1 MLPDS
6 SPHSE
11 TLLLTTHRMSL
22 GDTGTRGY
30 FLPLL
35 LVCCWKVST
44 AGVADYDD
52 YSVNGT
58 DESQGEP
65 QNGLCPR
72 SIPGE
77 TITENNTT
85 FLRISKDSHG
95 LLNGTL
101 TVVVLPSFYTLIFL
115 IGLPANALALWVL
128 TTRVEK
134 LPSTIFLINL
144 ATADLLLCLLLP
156 LKISYYFLGNHWP
169 FGEAMCRFTTMA
181 FYGNMYC
188 SIILLACISMDRYLA
203 VAHPFFARSFRSNAF
218 AMGTCAVVWVV
229 AVLLTLPLTVSRQ
242 SFPLYKTEQTLCH
255 DVQPWEEEEHRYYYY
270 FIILI
275 ACGFLTPLLI
285 MVFSCGVTLRVLL
298 GSGEKYAL
306 AAKLTALMLISV
318 VAFYSPSHILL
329 LLHHSHSCF
338 RRDGTVYVAYMG
350 SLALSTCNS
359 CVDPFIYYYVSE
371 EFRLNV
377 KRGLFGHRK
386 DSAVS
391 MKTSKETLPSKNFHH
406 FHCPG

>member
-6 SPHSE
+6 SQLREP
-11 TLLLTTHRMSL
+11 LLLTTHRMSL
-22 GDTGTRGY
+22 GETGTRGY

-35 LVCCWKVST
+35 LVCCWKVSA

-52 YSVNGT
+52 YSSNGT
-58 DESQGEP
+58 DENRTEQQS
-65 QNGLCPR
+65 GLCPR
-72 SIPGE
+72 AIPGE
-77 TITENNTT
+77 TVTENNAT
-85 FLRISKDSHG
+85 FLSISKDSHG
-95 LLNGTL
+95 SLNGML
-101 TVVVLPSFYTLIFL
+101 TVIVLPSFYTLIFL
-115 IGLPANALALWVL
+115 VGLPANALALWVL

-134 LPSTIFLINL
+134 LPSTVFLINL

-203 VAHPFFARSFRSNAF
+203 VAHPFFARSFRSSAF
-218 AMGTCAVVWVV
+218 AVGTCAVVWVV
-229 AVLLTLPLTVSRQ
+229 AVLFTLPLTLFRQ
-242 SFPLYKTEQTLCH
+242 SFPLYGTKQTLCH
-255 DVQPWEEEEHRYYYY
+255 DVLPWQWEEQHYYHY
-270 FIILI
+270 FITLI
-275 ACGFLTPLLI
+275 ACGFLIPLLI

-318 VAFYSPSHILL
+318 MAFYSPSHILL
-329 LLHHSHSCF
+329 LLDYSRSCL
-338 RRDGTVYVAYMG
+338 RRDGTFYGAYMA

-377 KRGLFGHRK
+377 KRRLFGHRK

-406 FHCPG
+406 SQCPG

>member
-1 MLPDS
+1 M
-6 SPHSE
+6 
-11 TLLLTTHRMSL
+11 HRMSL
-22 GDTGTRGY
+22 GATRTRGY
-30 FLPLL
+30 FLILL
-35 LVCCWKVST
+35 LVCCWKGSAAVS
-44 AGVADYDD
+44 ADYDD
-52 YSVNGT
+52 YSFNGT
-58 DESQGEP
+58 DDNQPMG

-72 SIPGE
+72 AIPAQRV
-77 TITENNTT
+77 IENNST
-85 FLRISKDSHG
+85 FLRISKASHVPLG
-95 LLNGTL
+95 SPL
-101 TVVVLPSFYTLIFL
+101 TVVLLPSFYTLIFL

-169 FGEAMCRFTTMA
+169 FGEAMCRFTTTA

-188 SIILLACISMDRYLA
+188 SILLLTCISVDRYVA
-203 VAHPFFARSFRSNAF
+203 VAHPFFARSFRSSAF
-218 AMGTCAVVWVV
+218 AMGTCAAVWVV
-229 AVLLTLPLTVSRQ
+229 AALFTLPLTLFRQ
-242 SFPLYKTEQTLCH
+242 SFPLYRTKQTICH
-255 DVQPWEEEEHRYYYY
+255 DVLPWEEEVKYYYYY

-285 MVFSCGVTLRVLL
+285 MVLSSGVTLWVLL
-298 GSGEKYAL
+298 GSREKYAL

-318 VAFYSPSHILL
+318 MTFYSPSHILL
-329 LLHHSHSCF
+329 LLHYSHSCL
-338 RRDGTVYVAYMG
+338 RHDGTVYVVYIV

-371 EFRLNV
+371 EFRSNV
-377 KRGLFGHRK
+377 KRRLFGHWT

-391 MKTSKETLPSKNFHH
+391 VKTLKETLPSKNSHRSQSLE
-406 FHCPG
+406 

>member
-1 MLPDS
+1 MM
-6 SPHSE
+6 
-11 TLLLTTHRMSL
+11 HRMSL
-22 GDTGTRGY
+22 GDTRMSRY

-44 AGVADYDD
+44 AVSADYDD
-52 YSVNGT
+52 YSFNGT
-58 DESQGEP
+58 DDNQP
-65 QNGLCPR
+65 MRQNGLCPR
-72 SIPGE
+72 AIPAE
-77 TITENNTT
+77 TVIENNKT
-85 FLRISKDSHG
+85 FLSISKASHVPLG
-95 LLNGTL
+95 GPLI
-101 TVVVLPSFYTLIFL
+101 VVVLPSFYTLVFL

-169 FGEAMCRFTTMA
+169 FGEVMCRFTTTA

-188 SIILLACISMDRYLA
+188 SILLLACISVDRYFA
-203 VAHPFFARSFRSNAF
+203 VAHPFFARSFRSSAF

-229 AVLLTLPLTVSRQ
+229 AVLFTLPLTLFRQ
-242 SFPLYKTEQTLCH
+242 SFPLHRTKQTLCH
-255 DVQPWEEEEHRYYYY
+255 DVLPREEEVKYYYYY
-270 FIILI
+270 FIILV

-285 MVFSCGVTLRVLL
+285 MVLSSGVTLWVLL
-298 GSGEKYAL
+298 GSGGKYAL

-318 VAFYSPSHILL
+318 MTFYSPSHILL
-329 LLHHSHSCF
+329 LLHYSHSCLQS
-338 RRDGTVYVAYMG
+338 DGVVYVAYIA

-359 CVDPFIYYYVSE
+359 CVDPFIYYYVSD
-371 EFRLNV
+371 EFRSNV
-377 KRGLFGHRK
+377 KRRLFGHRK

-391 MKTSKETLPSKNFHH
+391 VKTLKETLPSKTFQHSQSL
-406 FHCPG
+406 G

>member
-6 SPHSE
+6 SQHSE
-11 TLLLTTHRMSL
+11 PLLLTTHRMSL

-35 LVCCWKVST
+35 LLCCWMVS
-44 AGVADYDD
+44 ASGVADYDD
-52 YSVNGT
+52 YSLNGT
-58 DESQGEP
+58 DENQQEQP
-65 QNGLCPR
+65 NCLFPR

-77 TITENNTT
+77 VVTENNTS
-85 FLRISKDSHG
+85 FLSISEKSRAS
-95 LLNGTL
+95 LNGTL

-128 TTRVEK
+128 TTKVEK
-134 LPSTIFLINL
+134 LPSTVFLINL

-203 VAHPFFARSFRSNAF
+203 VAHPFFARSFRSSAF
-218 AMGTCAVVWVV
+218 AMGICAVVWVV
-229 AVLLTLPLTVSRQ
+229 AVLFTLPLTVHRQ
-242 SFPLYKTEQTLCH
+242 SFPLYETKQTLCH
-255 DVQPWEEEEHRYYYY
+255 DVLPWEQEEQHYYY

-275 ACGFLTPLLI
+275 ACGFLTPFLI
-285 MVFSCGVTLRVLL
+285 MVFSCGITLWVLL
-298 GSGEKYAL
+298 GSGEKYAM

-318 VAFYSPSHILL
+318 TAFYSPSHILL
-329 LLHHSHSCF
+329 LLDYSRSCL
-338 RRDGTVYVAYMG
+338 RKEGTFYVPYMA

-371 EFRLNV
+371 EFRLKV
-377 KRGLFGHRK
+377 KRRLFGHRK

-391 MKTSKETLPSKNFHH
+391 IKTSKETLPSKTFHH
-406 FHCPG
+406 SHCPG